1 MLPLWIRES
10 RQECIAFQVRNELK
24 MLGFRSCLCRDCISR
39 NQSPTLSLS
48 NQKNKNTK
56 VIYTMDFLVLN
67 NSSFAK
73 EIYQALHFS
82 FILGFFSS
90 HFKDKWK
97 LFLTEYPLYQVTV
110 QCPHHT
116 SFLIYCSITSLS
128 FTNPCS
134 CYTEDMMTGCWNYVL
149 PFWRVA

>member
-10 RQECIAFQVRNELK
+10 RQECIAFQVRNKLK

-82 FILGFFSS
+82 FILGFFLLISRIS
-90 HFKDKWK
+90 GSCFW
-97 LFLTEYPLYQVTV
+97 LNILCTRWLCNVLTIHP
-110 QCPHHT
+110 
-116 SFLIYCSITSLS
+116 FS
-128 FTNPCS
+128 FTAVS
-134 CYTEDMMTGCWNYVL
+134 HLLVL
-149 PFWRVA
+149 QTHAPATQKTWWLDVETMYYHSGV